1 MDNKNTFR
9 FKMKPQN
16 LLIGSCICWLALLI
30 QHSDGLFFTSGGAVV
45 YSGTSAAAGA
55 NVALLGG
62 LIGLKVLG
70 IGVLALALVKNPIIV
85 NSGTKY

>member
-1 MDNKNTFR
+1 M
-9 FKMKPQN
+9 
-16 LLIGSCICWLALLI
+16 
-30 QHSDGLFFTSGGAVV
+30 

-62 LIGLKVLG
+62 LIVAKAVGL
-70 IGVLALALVKNPIIV
+70 GVLALTLVKNPIIV